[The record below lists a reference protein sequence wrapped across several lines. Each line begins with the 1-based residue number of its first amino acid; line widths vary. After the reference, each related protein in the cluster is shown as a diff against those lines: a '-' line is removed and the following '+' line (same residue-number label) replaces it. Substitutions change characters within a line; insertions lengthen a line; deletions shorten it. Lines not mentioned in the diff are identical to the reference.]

1 MSEASWEEGKRKAE
15 ELRQKAYS
23 AKYHILCVSER
34 RYGVIT
40 IGSWCPGESTGDG
53 YANFRFVPGLER
65 VRVEVAREAV
75 TSLNRGLTKEHDYE
89 KQDHS

>member
-1 MSEASWEEGKRKAE
+1 MSEASWEEERRKTE
-15 ELRQKAYS
+15 ELRQKAFAASYQLL
-23 AKYHILCVSER
+23 HVSER
-34 RYGVIT
+34 RCGVIT
-40 IGSWCPGESTGDG
+40 IGSWCPRESTGDG

-65 VRVEVAREAV
+65 VRVEVAREAI